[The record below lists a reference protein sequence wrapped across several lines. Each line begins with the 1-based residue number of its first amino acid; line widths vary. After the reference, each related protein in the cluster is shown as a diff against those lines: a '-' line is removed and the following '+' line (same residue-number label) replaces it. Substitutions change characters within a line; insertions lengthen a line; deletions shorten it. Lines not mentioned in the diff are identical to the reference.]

1 MENEKAIT
9 KIWEIILKLDDF
21 NSAANWESEKKFI
34 KYIIEQHINN
44 AYMIDQRYY
53 KEYIN
58 LYHDMLTNLNEL

>member
-1 MENEKAIT
+1 MENTKANK
-9 KIWEIILKLDDF
+9 KIFEIIQKLDDS
-21 NSAANWESEKKFI
+21 NLCANWECEKNFI

-58 LYHDMLTNLNEL
+58 LYTDMLLNLNEL

>member
-1 MENEKAIT
+1 MENEKAIK
-9 KIWEIILKLDDF
+9 KIWEMIQKLDDC
-21 NSAANWESEKKFI
+21 NLSANWESEKELI

-58 LYHDMLTNLNEL
+58 LYHDMLFNLNEL

>member
-1 MENEKAIT
+1 MENEKAIEKLT
-9 KIWEIILKLDDF
+9 SVILETQEVPTWEQQKIL
-21 NSAANWESEKKFI
+21 I

>member
-1 MENEKAIT
+1 MENTKANK
-9 KIWEIILKLDDF
+9 KIFEIIQKLDD
-21 NSAANWESEKKFI
+21 SKLCANWECEKNFI

-58 LYHDMLTNLNEL
+58 LYTDMLLNLNEL

>member
-1 MENEKAIT
+1 MKNTKALDKLYSLILET
-9 KIWEIILKLDDF
+9 QEVPTWEQQKTIM
-21 NSAANWESEKKFI
+21 

>member
-1 MENEKAIT
+1 MKNTKALDKLYSLILET
-9 KIWEIILKLDDF
+9 QEVPTWEQQKTIM
-21 NSAANWESEKKFI
+21 

-44 AYMIDQRYY
+44 SYMIDQRYY

>member
-1 MENEKAIT
+1 MENTKAMEKLTSLILET
-9 KIWEIILKLDDF
+9 QEVPTWEQQKIL
-21 NSAANWESEKKFI
+21 I